1 MTYHTATAKIRTG
14 AYIRLPRWPHDVY
27 VTMDPDGNLIRSS
40 VYNGRRVY
48 SNYKA
53 TVTAK
58 MAKDWEVYV

>member
-14 AYIRLPRWPHDVY
+14 AYIRLPKWPPDVY
-27 VTMDPDGNLIRSS
+27 VTMDIDGNLVRSS